1 MSAKKR
7 LSYYY
12 CTVTALWRKKQELF
26 ASQQDIVDESDIA

>member
-26 ASQQDIVDESDIA
+26 ASQQYIVYKCDI